1 MAKAK
6 PQPVSP
12 DNPQERIEEHP
23 AFLPLMAK
31 AKPQPVSPDNPQER
45 IEEHPAFLLGK
56 HPTEDSFLLAAPP
69 GSGKPVG
76 VVIPSLLR

>member
-12 DNPQERIEEHP
+12 DNPQ
-23 AFLPLMAK
+23 A
-31 AKPQPVSPDNPQER
+31 R

-56 HPTEDSFLLAAPP
+56 HPTEYSFLVAAPP

-76 VVIPSLLR
+76 VV